1 MLIEDRQN
9 KQQEL
14 IFLNE
19 IKAAQEND
27 DWEAYQFYF
36 DEYMEVPRLDIP
48 EELKQ
53 HPDYFQ
59 GGQGVKY

>member
-1 MLIEDRQN
+1 MLTEDRKN
-9 KQQEL
+9 KEQEL

-36 DEYMEVPRLDIP
+36 NEYMEVPRLDIP

-53 HPDYFQ
+53 HPNYFQ